1 MLQVVLCCV
10 FFQPLS
16 HLLGSI
22 EYTVS
27 IIMLYFI
34 PKAGNLEL
42 LRNKFASHCLYAV
55 LEFNGSDYRYTELS
69 YKITSLISRMCGLVV
84 PVWRI
89 CRLMQEWC
97 HLNQPELPSD
107 KGSNLIRGATLDIC
121 RGPTPLTCVSRKYQ
135 QVAIGYGITF

>member
-1 MLQVVLCCV
+1 VYLYFKLCCYEYLCYVVSLKNWYWTLLLQVVLCCV
-10 FFQPLS
+10 YFQHLS

-69 YKITSLISRMCGLVV
+69 YKITSLISRMCGL
-84 PVWRI
+84 
-89 CRLMQEWC
+89 
-97 HLNQPELPSD
+97 
-107 KGSNLIRGATLDIC
+107 GSSG
-121 RGPTPLTCVSRKYQ
+121 LTNM
-135 QVAIGYGITF
+135 